1 MRSQHYS
8 YVTATKPAVDWFEV
22 HTENFFGD
30 GGTPHAVLA
39 QVRQHYPVSFHGI
52 GLSLGSTDELN
63 RTHLKQ
69 IKALVDRYQPALV
82 SEHLSWGSINGIF
95 LHDLLP
101 LPMTFECAKHL
112 SERIQTVQDFLKC
125 QLLVENASTY
135 LEFVQSEMS
144 EWEFITEIAES
155 SGCGILLDINNIYV
169 NACNHGINSLDFIN
183 RVPSSL
189 VSELHLAGH
198 TIKKL
203 EDGQIRIDT
212 HNQRVCK
219 EVWELYELASK
230 RFPLAPTL
238 IEWDKDLPTFEIL
251 MEEAEIA
258 RDTRNGSYHA
268 VA

>member
-8 YVTATKPAVDWFEV
+8 LVTATKPAVDWFEV

-30 GGTPHAVLA
+30 GGTSHAVLA

-112 SERIQTVQDFLKC
+112 SDRIQMVQDFLKC

-135 LEFVQSEMS
+135 LEFIHSEMT

-189 VSELHLAGH
+189 VCEMHLAGH
-198 TIKKL
+198 TIKNL

-219 EVWELYELASK
+219 EVWELYGLASK

-258 RDTRNGSYHA
+258 RETRNGSYHA